1 MKKLKI
7 WYWIVTIIFAGFMI
21 FTAVPNVQVDKGS
34 VDLITNFMGFPKYM
48 IPFLGVA
55 KIIGS
60 IVILIPGLNRLKEWA
75 YAGLFFDLA
84 GATFGIIYLM
94 GLKAD
99 IIFMILPI
107 VFLFL
112 SYFLWHKVKEHKVP

>member
-1 MKKLKI
+1 MKKFKI
-7 WYWIVTIIFAGFMI
+7 LYWIVTIIFAGFMI
-21 FTAVPNVQVDKGS
+21 WSAVPNVQVDKGS

-48 IPFLGVA
+48 IPFLGIA

-84 GATFGIIYLM
+84 GATYGIIYLM
-94 GLKAD
+94 GLKPD
-99 IIFMILPI
+99 ILFMVLAI

-112 SYFLWHKVKEHKVP
+112 SYFLWHKVKGQKIP